1 MLRAK
6 DSEEQPK
13 LVMFFLVGG
22 VACCAPC
29 QENTEITGGASSAP
43 TQKRPISRAQRSQ
56 QPIKSAKSSQE
67 QLESF
72 GLLFAVLSCFTAVL
86 GCFC

>member
-29 QENTEITGGASSAP
+29 QENTEITGGACSAP
-43 TQKRPISRAQRSQ
+43 TQNALISRTQ
-56 QPIKSAKSSQE
+56 SS
-67 QLESF
+67 
-72 GLLFAVLSCFTAVL
+72 
-86 GCFC
+86 